1 MSGRRIVEMG
11 ANEFFEDLTYSVA
24 YGEIMKQLR
33 DRLPLDDGYIKDALQ
48 SSLSVV
54 FSAGLLVYMQKQE
67 QIISKIFD
75 LVFLTF
81 ITYFNEYLS
90 NLKNKVKSKF
100 SRVKGRSLKNALDV
114 FGVGQRN
121 SFKRA
126 ELILKSGEF
135 FMQSNIVECERSG
148 GSFLASQNLN
158 SIYTRNNSNADLNL
172 KYAKAQL
179 DSLNFG
185 LLLKLFTAKFT
196 NQDMALVNRI
206 LGENK
211 ETTNLTAD
219 DLNKV
224 ASFMFVADDN
234 GNITGL
240 AEQFMQLLNGLGY
253 FHNKLKRNKD
263 D

>member
-1 MSGRRIVEMG
+1 MSVRRIAEMG

-24 YGEIMKQLR
+24 YGELMKQLR
-33 DRLPLDDGYIKDALQ
+33 ERLPLDDGYIKDALQ

-54 FSAGLLVYMQKQE
+54 FSAGLLVYMQRQE
-67 QIISKIFD
+67 QFINKIFNY
-75 LVFLTF
+75 VFVAF
-81 ITYFNEYLS
+81 SAFFLS
-90 NLKNKVKSKF
+90 ATANLKEKF
-100 SRVKGRSLKNALDV
+100 KNRAKGRKGRFLKNVLSV
-114 FGVGQRN
+114 FSDSENTTLKKGELVL
-121 SFKRA
+121 RA
-126 ELILKSGEF
+126 GDF
-135 FMQSNIVECERSG
+135 YMQSAIVERERDA
-148 GSFLASQNLN
+148 GSLLASQNLN
-158 SIYTRNNSNADLNL
+158 AVYTRNNLNADLNL

-224 ASFMFVADDN
+224 ASFMFVTDDN

-253 FHNKLKRNKD
+253 FHNKGKKD
-263 D
+263 